1 VHFLK
6 VDEKQTNALILQYI
20 DTRHSS
26 TCSGILNYHN
36 QGGNHDP
43 AEIDAQYHIKQR
55 WMEALYCSRRRD
67 GQDVTER
74 KSQREKWI
82 IRFSRWALSVTS

>member
-6 VDEKQTNALILQYI
+6 VNEKQTNALIFQYI

-26 TCSGILNYHN
+26 TCSGILKYHN

-43 AEIDAQYHIKQR
+43 AEIGAQYRINQR
-55 WMEALYCSRRRD
+55 WMHYMHCSRRRD

-74 KSQREKWI
+74 KS
-82 IRFSRWALSVTS
+82 ST